1 MQIILIADRA
11 IEFATLINRWC
22 LKLRQTIG
30 SILNMKRILIY
41 LILLF
46 SSVAYSGHGGEG
58 GSTHGIPSISTTA
71 TVDAGY
77 SPSSSGKDIKN
88 ISSTLIQEQITDG
101 SDEGLNETDKISQLL
116 QQDSLF
122 WILASFFGFGL
133 LLSLIPCVFPMFPIL
148 SGIIVGHKGK
158 VTTRGALI
166 MSVVFVVAMSLT
178 YAVAGVMA
186 GYFGENLQILFQ
198 TPWILTVFSLI
209 FVALAFSM
217 FGYYDIQLPASIQNK
232 ISKMSNKQE
241 GGQLIGVGIMGFLSA
256 LIVGPC
262 VAPPLAG
269 ALIYIGQT
277 GDAFLGG
284 SALFVMGLGMGAPL
298 IAIGTGM
305 SKLPRAGV
313 WMDNIKYVFGIL
325 MLAVA
330 IWLMERIVSD
340 MVSLVLWAILLTL
353 APIAMGVLNNITD
366 TESPWARIFKG
377 VGLIIMGLGIML
389 WVLVGRGGGDMLKPL
404 AQQAVAQV
412 TNGTQIQL
420 THVDFS
426 LIKTINDLDNIIKK
440 AAVDEKI
447 VMLDFYADWCIS
459 CKELEKFVFG
469 NPKVAMAMGD
479 VIALQ
484 ADVTKNDAEDKAL
497 MKRFNIVGPPGIL
510 FFRNGKEVKSQR
522 IVGEISPEGFL
533 EHLNKI

>member
-1 MQIILIADRA
+1 M
-11 IEFATLINRWC
+11 
-22 LKLRQTIG
+22 
-30 SILNMKRILIY
+30 
-41 LILLF
+41 LF
-46 SSVAYSGHGGEG
+46 ISTSTYSGHNGGVD
-58 GSTHGIPSISTTA
+58 SPHDVVDTIVNFTT
-71 TVDAGY
+71 DSKQGE
-77 SPSSSGKDIKN
+77 SSVIKGED
-88 ISSTLIQEQITDG
+88 S
-101 SDEGLNETDKISQLL
+101 GLNETDKISNLL
-116 QQDSLF
+116 KQDSLF

-133 LLSLIPCVFPMFPIL
+133 LLSLTPCVFPMFPIL

-166 MSVVFVVAMSLT
+166 MSIVFVVAMSFT
-178 YAVAGVMA
+178 YALAGVMA

-198 TPWILTVFSLI
+198 TPWILASFSLI

-232 ISKMSNKQE
+232 IAKMSNKQE
-241 GGQLIGVGIMGFLSA
+241 GGQLVGVGIMGFLSA

-340 MVSLVLWAILLTL
+340 MASLVLWAMLLTL
-353 APIAMGVLNNITD
+353 APIAMGVLNNLTD

-377 VGLIIMGLGIML
+377 IGLIIMGFGIML
-389 WVLVGRGGGDMLKPL
+389 WILIGKGGGDMLQPLSSPSIIQVSNGVQAEETHVVFKTIKTVGDLDRVL
-404 AQQAVAQV
+404 AQSK
-412 TNGTQIQL
+412 
-420 THVDFS
+420 VDG
-426 LIKTINDLDNIIKK
+426 
-440 AAVDEKI
+440 EI

-459 CKELEKFVFG
+459 CKELENFVFG
-469 NPKVAMAMGD
+469 NPDVVRAMKN
-479 VIALQ
+479 VIALK
-484 ADVTKNDAEDKAL
+484 ADVTKNDTEDKLL
-497 MKRFNIVGPPGIL
+497 MKRFNIIGPPGIL
-510 FFRNGKEVKSQR
+510 FFKNGIEIKSQR
-522 IVGEISPEGFL
+522 IVGDIGADGYL
-533 EHLNKI
+533 EKLGNI